1 MRSNVCLYTIDL
13 FVCLV
18 AYFNFFFYLSLS
30 LFFKS
35 QQFTFWHKMEGFFL
49 FVCVFVC
56 FCFLGFFLSNA
67 TVPLGLNFECL
78 KVCLGNGF
86 FPSLPSSF
94 PSSLLF

>member
-1 MRSNVCLYTIDL
+1 MHPNVCLYTIDL

-30 LFFKS
+30 LSFLSLSSSRFGTRWRVS
-35 QQFTFWHKMEGFFL
+35 FCL
-49 FVCVFVC
+49 FVCVCLF
-56 FCFLGFFLSNA
+56 FGFFLSNA
-67 TVPLGLNFECL
+67 TVSLGLNFECL
-78 KVCLGNGF
+78 KVCLGNVL